1 VSPAQPPGAGPLA
14 AESAGPLAAGS
25 AGPLAAVALGG
36 GHGLHA
42 TLSALRLLA
51 DRGVAGSVTAVV
63 TVADDGGS
71 SGRLRRELGL
81 LPPGDLRMA
90 LAALAG
96 EQMAPTP
103 PAGPHA
109 ATPPA
114 GGPPSTDA
122 SWVRLLQHR
131 FGGTGALAGHA
142 VGNLLLAGLTEILDD
157 PVSALDQVAALIG
170 ARGRVLPMA
179 CEALD
184 IEAEVTGLDDDPHRA
199 HRIRGQVAVA
209 STPGRVRRVRLLPE
223 RPRSCPDAL
232 AAVRSADVL
241 LLGPGSWF
249 TSVLPHLLLPELR
262 HALVTSRARR
272 VVVLNLAP
280 EPGETAGFSPE
291 QHLAVLAE
299 HAPELRVDAV
309 LADVDAVP
317 VPDRLRR
324 AAAGMLAPGGRV
336 HLAPVAAADPTTPRH
351 DPGALADALA
361 AVLRAP
367 APPPRSPSPA
377 SAPSPALASPSLPS
391 QPSVA
396 GAQPAAT
403 GGRGG

>member
-1 VSPAQPPGAGPLA
+1 VSSAEAGRA
-14 AESAGPLAAGS
+14 ADPSRPTVAGS
-25 AGPLAAVALGG
+25 SGPLAAVALGG

-51 DRGVAGSVTAVV
+51 QRGVADPITAVV

-96 EQMAPTP
+96 ERLSGAPQE
-103 PAGPHA
+103 AGPLA
-109 ATPPA
+109 AA
-114 GGPPSTDA
+114 GTGP
-122 SWVRLLQHR
+122 WVRLLQHR

-142 VGNLLLAGLTEILDD
+142 VGNLLLAGLMEVLDD
-157 PVSALDQVAALIG
+157 PVAALDAVGALAG
-170 ARGRVLPMA
+170 VRGRVLPMA
-179 CEALD
+179 CDPLD
-184 IEAEVTGLDDDPHRA
+184 IEAEVTGLDDDDPRRL

-209 STPGRVRRVRLLPE
+209 STPGRVQRVRLLPE
-223 RPRSCPDAL
+223 RPRACPEAV

-262 HALVTSRARR
+262 DALVTSAARR

-291 QHLAVLAE
+291 QHLAVLAQ

-309 LADVDAVP
+309 LADVGAVP
-317 VPDRLRR
+317 VPDHLRR

-336 HLAPVAAADPTTPRH
+336 HLAPVAAADPATPRH

-361 AVLRAP
+361 TVLDQPVP
-367 APPPRSPSPA
+367 ARVGA
-377 SAPSPALASPSLPS
+377 AA
-391 QPSVA
+391 VA
-396 GAQPAAT
+396 GRRS
-403 GGRGG
+403 G